1 MAEIRTFICF
11 ELPENIK
18 AALAQVQDRLRPL
31 GHGVSWSR
39 IDGIHL
45 TLKFLGDVDESH
57 IDAVAA
63 AVKRVCA
70 GQAPLEMA
78 LAGAGAFPN
87 LKRPRVYWAGIGESS
102 GRLLILQKKIDEAL
116 AELGFPKE
124 TRPFSPHL
132 TLGRVKFLDQPEKIA
147 QTIEAYH
154 PEVLPFTVDEIVV
167 MKSDLKPSGAIYTPL
182 RRISFDSR

>member
-18 AALAQVQDRLRPL
+18 AALLQVQDRLRPL
-31 GHGVSWSR
+31 GHGVSWAR

-45 TLKFLGDVDESH
+45 TLKFLGDVEESR

-63 AVKRVCA
+63 AVERVC
-70 GQAPLEMA
+70 GGEAPLPMS

-87 LKRPRVYWAGIGESS
+87 LKRPRVYWVGISEPS
-102 GRLLILQKKIDEAL
+102 GRLLSFQQKIDEAL
-116 AELGFPKE
+116 TKLDFPKE

-132 TLGRVKFLDQPEKIA
+132 TLGRVKFPDQPEKIA
-147 QTIEAYH
+147 QAIEAYH
-154 PEVLPFTVDEIVV
+154 PAALPFTVDEIVV
-167 MKSDLKPSGAIYTPL
+167 MKSDLKPSGAVYTPL
-182 RRISFDSR
+182 RRIALRA